1 MQRKGKKKR
10 RKGWRE
16 GGGREKR
23 KRRGGGVNYILH
35 DSLSRTKCSGS
46 ETFKDLHIH
55 SELPWRWDAYLHDT
69 HACFIA
75 NLFGPSHLPTCV
87 VFFTQHHHLLFSN
100 INMSLH
106 LIVLRK

>member
-1 MQRKGKKKR
+1 MEERKEEKEGR
-10 RKGWRE
+10 RSKL
-16 GGGREKR
+16 
-23 KRRGGGVNYILH
+23 YILH
-35 DSLSRTKCSGS
+35 DSLSRTKCSES
-46 ETFKDLHIH
+46 VIFKDLHIH
-55 SELPWRWDAYLHDT
+55 SELPWRWDAYVHDT

-75 NLFGPSHLPTCV
+75 NLFGPSHVPSCV